1 MKNEIKTLSHS
12 TCRCQY
18 HIVLPLTPSI
28 TQGHISTVT
37 VKSLSIYASNTK
49 PVPLARPPENIFA
62 FTGLSRVSPQKSL
75 RGGPVLSPEP

>member
-1 MKNEIKTLSHS
+1 MNDTHSLSHTS
-12 TCRCQY
+12 WNCKY